1 MLQELHIS
9 NLAVIAE
16 AKVELRGGLNCF
28 TGATGAGK
36 SLVIGAIELLLGLRS
51 GADMLRAGA
60 EEARIT
66 GRFQLGNDA
75 ASGVSIGAA
84 NPSAGDRSAANH
96 STADH
101 SVDTRLA
108 DIARL
113 TDLPLADDGGE
124 IILTRRLHASGRSS
138 ATLNGNPITLG
149 MLKLIGEKLVDIHG
163 QHDAQFLLK
172 PSNQL
177 DLLDRFA
184 SATPLRQAYHKVW
197 IELTE
202 TRQRLEQLTTG
213 EKLRSQQLDLL
224 RFQADEIDRAE
235 PNPDEFRELEARAS
249 LLANLDRLR
258 RESSAAFAALY
269 DADDSILDRLKH
281 TTAILADL
289 ATLDPGLAPVVEQI
303 RTGLIQLE
311 EASFDLGR
319 YTRRLD
325 LDPSELAE
333 VQERL
338 NTLNRLLRKYGPSID
353 DVISFRKQIGAEIR
367 QLESSAT
374 DASELTRRL
383 VPLEKSLMNLGRQL
397 NEARTR
403 AAGIL
408 SPRVDAQLADLGMER
423 ARFSIQITST
433 DEPGPSGIDAVEFFI
448 QTNPGLPTA
457 PLRKIASGGETGRI
471 MLAIKT
477 VLSQAH
483 PARDSGIDTSALP
496 ASSVLVFDEI
506 DANIGG
512 RLGSIIGR
520 KLRDLSRGQQVLCI
534 THLPQIAAFADHHL
548 TVRKLQFGQS
558 TTTSVRRIDAEDRIE
573 ELAEMI
579 GGSRITDTT
588 RAQARELIH
597 EAAST
602 SQPQRPG
609 TASVG
614 PKPVSLTAQPPAVPT
629 LDRAITHATNET
641 RQNLADK
648 PTDKP
653 AHKATDK
660 ATRKPADKLTDKL
673 ADKAT
678 NKATDKPTD
687 DPVALPVVSTAF
699 KSGRPSNS
707 PARPAPKGR
716 IQAPQ
721 GPPRRTRR
729 NCA

>member
-16 AKVELRGGLNCF
+16 ARVELHSGLNCF

-51 GADMLRAGA
+51 GSDMLRAGA
-60 EEARIT
+60 DEARIT
-66 GRFQLGNDA
+66 GRFQLGIDA
-75 ASGVSIGAA
+75 AAGRSSGAA
-84 NPSAGDRSAANH
+84 
-96 STADH
+96 DH
-101 SVDTRLA
+101 DADTRLTE
-108 DIARL
+108 IARL
-113 TDLPLADDGGE
+113 TDLPLEDDGGE
-124 IILTRRLHASGRSS
+124 IVLTRRLHASGRSS

-149 MLKLIGEKLVDIHG
+149 MLKLIGEQLVDVHG

-184 SATPLRQAYHKVW
+184 SATPLRQAYHNVW
-197 IELTE
+197 LELTE
-202 TRQRLEQLTTG
+202 TRRRLEQLTTG

-235 PNPDEFRELEARAS
+235 PDPDEFRELESRAT
-249 LLANLDRLR
+249 LLTNLDRLR

-281 TTAILADL
+281 TTALLADL
-289 ATLDPGLAPVVEQI
+289 ATLDPGLASVVEQI
-303 RTGLIQLE
+303 RNGLIQLE

-353 DVISFRKQIGAEIR
+353 DVVAFRQQIGMQIR
-367 QLESSAT
+367 QLESSAN

-383 VPLEKSLMNLGRQL
+383 IPLEKALMNLGRQL
-397 NEARTR
+397 NESRTR
-403 AAGIL
+403 AAEIL
-408 SPRVDAQLADLGMER
+408 APRIDAQLADLGMER
-423 ARFSIQITST
+423 ARFSVQITST
-433 DEPGPSGIDAVEFFI
+433 DEPSPSGIDTVEFLI

-477 VLSQAH
+477 VLSQSQH
-483 PARDSGIDTSALP
+483 ARDSSVAACVLP

-548 TVRKLQFGQS
+548 TVRKVQFGQS
-558 TTTSVRRIDAEDRIE
+558 TTTSVRMIDAEDRIE

-588 RAQARELIH
+588 RAQARELVQ
-597 EAAST
+597 EAASIA
-602 SQPQRPG
+602 RPG
-609 TASVG
+609 RLSAATAEPTTLNQKRRLPTV
-614 PKPVSLTAQPPAVPT
+614 KPLDQPITQPTDATTGDIKGKTPYKTKEKAVAPPTAKIIPTSDQRSNPPA
-629 LDRAITHATNET
+629 RSI
-641 RQNLADK
+641 
-648 PTDKP
+648 
-653 AHKATDK
+653 
-660 ATRKPADKLTDKL
+660 
-673 ADKAT
+673 
-678 NKATDKPTD
+678 
-687 DPVALPVVSTAF
+687 
-699 KSGRPSNS
+699 
-707 PARPAPKGR
+707 PKGR
-716 IQAPQ
+716 PQAPQ
-721 GPPRRTRR
+721 SPARRTRR